1 MNPDSSWRLVAPDAL
16 ASRSWD
22 DELVLYNHVTGDT
35 HHLSVLGHAVMTI
48 LASHPSGIALA
59 ALVRGIA
66 DDAGT
71 SADGELAEVVE
82 RTLAHLAELRLATPV
97 SA

>member
-22 DELVLYNHVTGDT
+22 DELVLYNDVTGDT
-35 HHLSVLGHAVMTI
+35 HHLSVLGHAVMTM

>member
-1 MNPDSSWRLVAPDAL
+1 MNPDPCWRLVAPDAL

-22 DELVLYNHVTGDT
+22 DELVLYNDVTGDT

-66 DDAGT
+66 DGART
-71 SADGELAEVVE
+71 SADGELVEVVE

>member
-1 MNPDSSWRLVAPDAL
+1 MLPDSSWRLVAPDLL

-22 DELVLYNHVTGDT
+22 DELVVYNDVTGNT
-35 HHLSVLGHAVMTI
+35 HHLSVLGGAVMTM
-48 LASHPSGIALA
+48 LRSHPSGITLS
-59 ALVRGIA
+59 ALVRRIA

-71 SADGELAEVVE
+71 DADDELAGAVE
-82 RTLAHLAELRLATPV
+82 ATLAHLAELKLAAPL